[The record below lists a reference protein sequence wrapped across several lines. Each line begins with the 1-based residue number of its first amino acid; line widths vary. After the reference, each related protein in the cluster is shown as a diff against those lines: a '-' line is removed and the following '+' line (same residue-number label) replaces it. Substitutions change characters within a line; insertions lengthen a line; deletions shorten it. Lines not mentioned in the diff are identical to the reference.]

1 MRERNIHKLIHN
13 MDSEPAP
20 QTTVA
25 TKATLHRILHDAE
38 NFVRRD
44 PAKAIATAFGA
55 GLLLNLVPPRVIVGA
70 ITAVAVP
77 FMRPA
82 LLSLGLF
89 KVFEMCCKG
98 DNPPDENDKF
108 ED

>member
-1 MRERNIHKLIHN
+1 
-13 MDSEPAP
+13 MDTEATLPTTATP
-20 QTTVA
+20 Q
-25 TKATLHRILHDAE
+25 ATLHRVLHDAE

-55 GLLLNLVPPRVIVGA
+55 GLLLNLVPPRMIVGA

-82 LLSLGLF
+82 LLGLGLF
-89 KVFEMCCKG
+89 KAFELFCKSDHASNG
-98 DNPPDENDKF
+98 TDEI

>member
-1 MRERNIHKLIHN
+1 
-13 MDSEPAP
+13 MDIEPIP

-25 TKATLHRILHDAE
+25 PKATLHRILHDTE
-38 NFVRRD
+38 NYVRRE

-55 GLLLNLVPPRVIVGA
+55 GLLLNLVPPRVIIGT
-70 ITAVAVP
+70 ITAIAVP

-89 KVFEMCCKG
+89 KAFELCCKA
-98 DNPPDENDKF
+98 DHSATEPEEF